1 MAKPST
7 PPKLSA
13 GLTSWWQDGGRVTTV
28 PDDIDHEDGPL
39 SRVSP
44 LLLVLAATV
53 SVQFGA
59 ALAVTLFDRVGAVGS
74 TFLRLALASLMLIA
88 VSRPK
93 IRGWTGAQYRLA
105 LAFGISLG
113 VTNMFYYAALGR
125 LPVAVTVTIEFLG
138 PISVAAAYSRRWVEG
153 LWVLLAAGGI
163 VLMTAP
169 WSQTGS
175 LDLVGVALALMA
187 AAGWASYI
195 LLVARAGK
203 LFSGRDVLTIAMVV
217 ATAVAA
223 VPGILDGGRMLLDPS
238 VLVVGVVVAILSMVI
253 PFTFEFEALRRMPA
267 RVFGVLMSIEP
278 AVAVVAGIVVLNQRL
293 ALRELIAIGFV
304 VIASIGVT
312 RSATAPPPVAAIEG

>member
-7 PPKLSA
+7 PRMRAAGSA
-13 GLTSWWQDGGRVTTV
+13 LWWQDGGTVTAV

-44 LLLVLAATV
+44 LVLVLAATV

-93 IRGWTGAQYRLA
+93 IKGWTGAQYRLA
-105 LAFGISLG
+105 LAFGLSLG
-113 VTNMFYYAALGR
+113 VTNMLYYAALGR

-169 WSQTGS
+169 WSQTDS
-175 LDLVGVALALMA
+175 LDPVGVALALMA

-217 ATAVAA
+217 ATAAAA

-238 VLVVGVVVAILSMVI
+238 VLAVGVVVAILSMVI

-267 RVFGVLMSIEP
+267 RVFGVLMSLEP
-278 AVAVVAGIVVLNQRL
+278 AVAVVAGIIVLNQRL
-293 ALRELIAIGFV
+293 TLRELIAIALV

-312 RSATAPPPVAAIEG
+312 RSAPAPSPVAAIEG

>member
-1 MAKPST
+1 MDAAR
-7 PPKLSA
+7 SA
-13 GLTSWWQDGGRVTTV
+13 RWWQDGGTVTAV
-28 PDDIDHEDGPL
+28 PDDIEHEDGPL

-113 VTNMFYYAALGR
+113 VTNMLFYAALGR

-138 PISVAAAYSRRWVEG
+138 PISVAAAYSRRWAEG

-195 LLVARAGK
+195 LLAARAGK

-217 ATAVAA
+217 ATAAAA

-238 VLVVGVVVAILSMVI
+238 VLAVGAVVAILSMVI
-253 PFTFEFEALRRMPA
+253 PFSFEFEALRRMPA
-267 RVFGVLMSIEP
+267 RVFGVLMSLEP

-293 ALRELIAIGFV
+293 ALRELIAIALV

-312 RSATAPPPVAAIEG
+312 RSAPAPPPVAAIEG

>member
-1 MAKPST
+1 MAEPST
-7 PPKLSA
+7 QRMRAADSA
-13 GLTSWWQDGGRVTTV
+13 RWWQDGGTVTAV

-113 VTNMFYYAALGR
+113 VTNMLFYAALGR

-153 LWVLLAAGGI
+153 LWVVLAAGGI

-195 LLVARAGK
+195 LLAAQAGK

-217 ATAVAA
+217 ATAAAA

-238 VLVVGVVVAILSMVI
+238 ILAVGVVVAILSMVI
-253 PFTFEFEALRRMPA
+253 PFSFEFEALRRMPA

-293 ALRELIAIGFV
+293 ALRELIAIGLV

-312 RSATAPPPVAAIEG
+312 RSAPAPPPVAAIEG

>member
-7 PPKLSA
+7 PRMRAAGSA
-13 GLTSWWQDGGRVTTV
+13 RWWQDGVTVTAV
-28 PDDIDHEDGPL
+28 PDDIEHEDGPL

-44 LLLVLAATV
+44 LVLVLAATV

-74 TFLRLALASLMLIA
+74 TFLRLALASLMLVA

-93 IRGWTGAQYRLA
+93 IKGWTGAQYRLA
-105 LAFGISLG
+105 LAFGLSLG
-113 VTNMFYYAALGR
+113 VTNMLYYAALGR

-169 WSQTGS
+169 WSHTGA
-175 LDLVGVALALMA
+175 LDPVGVALALMA
-187 AAGWASYI
+187 AAGWATYI

-217 ATAVAA
+217 ATAAAA

-238 VLVVGVVVAILSMVI
+238 VLAVGVVVAILSMVI
-253 PFTFEFEALRRMPA
+253 PFSFEFEALRRMPA
-267 RVFGVLMSIEP
+267 RVFGVLMSLEP
-278 AVAVVAGIVVLNQRL
+278 AVAVVAGIIVLNQRL
-293 ALRELIAIGFV
+293 ALRELIAIALV

-312 RSATAPPPVAAIEG
+312 RSAPAPPPVAAIEG

>member
-1 MAKPST
+1 MRAAG
-7 PPKLSA
+7 SA
-13 GLTSWWQDGGRVTTV
+13 RWWQDGGTVTAV

-44 LLLVLAATV
+44 LVLVLAATV

-93 IRGWTGAQYRLA
+93 IKGWTGAQYRLA

-113 VTNMFYYAALGR
+113 VTNMLYYAALGR

-169 WSQTGS
+169 WSHTGA
-175 LDLVGVALALMA
+175 LDPVGVALALMA

-217 ATAVAA
+217 ATAAAA

-238 VLVVGVVVAILSMVI
+238 VLAVGVVVAILSMVI

-267 RVFGVLMSIEP
+267 RVFGVLMSLEP
-278 AVAVVAGIVVLNQRL
+278 AVAVVAGIIVLNQRL
-293 ALRELIAIGFV
+293 TLRELIAIALV

-312 RSATAPPPVAAIEG
+312 RSAPAPSPVAAIEG

>member
-1 MAKPST
+1 
-7 PPKLSA
+7 
-13 GLTSWWQDGGRVTTV
+13 VTAV
-28 PDDIDHEDGPL
+28 PDDIDYEDGPL

-113 VTNMFYYAALGR
+113 VTNMLYYAALGR

-175 LDLVGVALALMA
+175 LDLAGVALALMA

-203 LFSGRDVLTIAMVV
+203 VFSGRDVLTIAMVV
-217 ATAVAA
+217 ATAAAA

-238 VLVVGVVVAILSMVI
+238 VLAVEHGN
-253 PFTFEFEALRRMPA
+253 PF
-267 RVFGVLMSIEP
+267 
-278 AVAVVAGIVVLNQRL
+278 
-293 ALRELIAIGFV
+293 
-304 VIASIGVT
+304 
-312 RSATAPPPVAAIEG
+312 

>member
-1 MAKPST
+1 MAEPST
-7 PPKLSA
+7 QRMRAAGSA
-13 GLTSWWQDGGRVTTV
+13 RWWQDGGTVTAV

-44 LLLVLAATV
+44 LLLVLATVV

-74 TFLRLALASLMLIA
+74 TFLRLALASLILIA

-113 VTNMFYYAALGR
+113 VTNMLFYAALGR
-125 LPVAVTVTIEFLG
+125 LPVAVTVTIQFLG

-153 LWVLLAAGGI
+153 LWVLLAAAGI

-195 LLVARAGK
+195 LLAARAGK

-217 ATAVAA
+217 ATAAAA

-253 PFTFEFEALRRMPA
+253 PFTFEFEALRRMPT
-267 RVFGVLMSIEP
+267 RVFGVLMSLEP

-293 ALRELIAIGFV
+293 TLRELIAIALV

-312 RSATAPPPVAAIEG
+312 RTAPAPPLAAAIEA

>member
-1 MAKPST
+1 MVEPS
-7 PPKLSA
+7 PQRMRAADSA
-13 GLTSWWQDGGRVTTV
+13 RWWQDGGAVNAS
-28 PDDIDHEDGPL
+28 PDDTEHEDGLL
-39 SRVSP
+39 SRASP

-93 IRGWTGAQYRLA
+93 IKGWTRAQYRLA

-113 VTNMFYYAALGR
+113 ATNMLYYAALGR

-153 LWVLLAAGGI
+153 LWVLLAAAGI

-169 WSQTGS
+169 WSQTES
-175 LDLVGVALALMA
+175 LDLIGVALALMA

-217 ATAVAA
+217 A
-223 VPGILDGGRMLLDPS
+223 
-238 VLVVGVVVAILSMVI
+238 ILSMVI
-253 PFTFEFEALRRMPA
+253 PFSFEFEALRRMPA
-267 RVFGVLMSIEP
+267 RVFGVLMSLEP
-278 AVAVVAGIVVLNQRL
+278 AVAVVAGIIVLNQRL
-293 ALRELIAIGFV
+293 ALRELMAIALV
-304 VIASIGVT
+304 VTASIGVT
-312 RSATAPPPVAAIEG
+312 RSAPAPSPVAAIEG

>member
-1 MAKPST
+1 MRAAD
-7 PPKLSA
+7 SA
-13 GLTSWWQDGGRVTTV
+13 RWWQDGGTVTAV
-28 PDDIDHEDGPL
+28 PDDSDHEDGPL

-44 LLLVLAATV
+44 LLLVLAATI

-203 LFSGRDVLTIAMVV
+203 VFSGRDVLTIAMVV

-238 VLVVGVVVAILSMVI
+238 VLAVGAVVAILSMVI

-293 ALRELIAIGFV
+293 ALRELIAIALV

-312 RSATAPPPVAAIEG
+312 RAAPAPPPVAAIEG

>member
-1 MAKPST
+1 MRAAD
-7 PPKLSA
+7 SA
-13 GLTSWWQDGGRVTTV
+13 RWWQDGGTVTAV
-28 PDDIDHEDGPL
+28 PDDSDHEDGPL

-44 LLLVLAATV
+44 LLLVLAATI

-203 LFSGRDVLTIAMVV
+203 VFSGRDVLTIAMVV

-238 VLVVGVVVAILSMVI
+238 VLAVGAVVAILSMVI

-267 RVFGVLMSIEP
+267 RVFGVLMSLEP

-293 ALRELIAIGFV
+293 ALRELIAIALV

-312 RSATAPPPVAAIEG
+312 RSAPAPPPVAAIEG

>member
-1 MAKPST
+1 MRAAG
-7 PPKLSA
+7 SA
-13 GLTSWWQDGGRVTTV
+13 RWWQDGGTVTAV

-44 LLLVLAATV
+44 LLLVLATVV

-74 TFLRLALASLMLIA
+74 TFLRLALASLILIA

-113 VTNMFYYAALGR
+113 VTNMLFYAALGR
-125 LPVAVTVTIEFLG
+125 LPVAVTVTIQFLG
-138 PISVAAAYSRRWVEG
+138 PISVAAAYSRRWVGG
-153 LWVLLAAGGI
+153 LWVLLAAAGI

-195 LLVARAGK
+195 LLAARAGK

-217 ATAVAA
+217 ATAAAA

-253 PFTFEFEALRRMPA
+253 PFTFEFEALRRMPT
-267 RVFGVLMSIEP
+267 RVFGVLMSLEP

-293 ALRELIAIGFV
+293 TLRELIAIALV

-312 RSATAPPPVAAIEG
+312 RTAPAPPLAAAIEA